1 MKIEPKK
8 CPTCGGNLKFEYGEE
23 NASCPYCKR
32 EYIIEYESPNYTDLI
47 HLKEYYAKLA
57 KDAHEGLET
66 VYDDFYMCSER
77 EIENIEKEREKISQK
92 IAEYDKKANY
102 FERVID
108 VLSSKEILKN
118 KL

>member
-57 KDAHEGLET
+57 EDTLKELRPL
-66 VYDDFYMCSER
+66 YDDFYMCSER
-77 EIENIEKEREKISQK
+77 EMAIIEKEREKINEK
-92 IAEYDKKANY
+92 IIEYDEKANY

>member
-57 KDAHEGLET
+57 
-66 VYDDFYMCSER
+66 
-77 EIENIEKEREKISQK
+77 EN
-92 IAEYDKKANY
+92 ANY

-108 VLSSKEILKN
+108 VLSNKEILKN